1 MFVTGGYPLIKP
13 NCGLV
18 GSPAPLLDF
27 DWPHAQPLLA
37 IYQSLVQPHIEYCSQ
52 LYMPVSGNGLN
63 EIENLQ
69 RHFTSR
75 IPSTHSMD
83 YWTRLSHLQMLSQQ
97 RRMERY
103 RIIYV
108 WKVLEGLVPNCG
120 LESETKLRLGRT
132 CSIPTLTNTGKI
144 RTLRENSF
152 QVHGPKLYNSL
163 PIRIRNIT
171 KCSVNDFK
179 TLLDRVLS
187 QVPDEPNISGTQ
199 YTPRACDLF
208 TGKPSNSVI
217 DQIRGIEF
225 RKNRNAGT

>member
-1 MFVTGGYPLIKP
+1 MKQKSDWILRTFV
-13 NCGLV
+13 CR
-18 GSPAPLLDF
+18 
-27 DWPHAQPLLA
+27 
-37 IYQSLVQPHIEYCSQ
+37 QPHILKLLWKTIVQPNIDYCSQ

-63 EIENLQ
+63 ELENLQ

-163 PIRIRNIT
+163 PIQIRNIT